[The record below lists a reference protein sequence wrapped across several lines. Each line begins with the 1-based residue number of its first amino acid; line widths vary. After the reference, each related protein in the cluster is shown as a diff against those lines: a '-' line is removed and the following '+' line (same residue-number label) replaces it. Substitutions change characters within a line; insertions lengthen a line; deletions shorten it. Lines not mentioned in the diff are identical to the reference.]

1 MQSSQDM
8 ANRELKELLKR
19 VRKIEIKARGL
30 SNQLFSGQYHAAF
43 KGLGMSFS
51 EVRAYQFG
59 DDVRFIDWN
68 VTARLNEPHVKVFE
82 EERELSVVF
91 LLDLSSSMRFG
102 ASDDQFRERM
112 AEILCVLSFAAV
124 QNNDKVGAIFFSGDQ
139 RSFIPPAKGKGH
151 AMRIVRDVLAAPLP
165 EGEATNL
172 SEGLAFLNRALRK
185 KATVFVLSDFLDTG
199 FELALRLANQKHDII
214 ALQLEDLSLSQ
225 LPKVGLLKIK
235 DPETGK
241 TQWLNTKSKR
251 TQREWGRHY
260 ASHQKDLIRSCK
272 AAGVDLA
279 MLPGHLDYIK
289 PLKQLFRKREM
300 MR

>member
-1 MQSSQDM
+1 MQATQDI

-82 EERELSVVF
+82 EERELSVFF
-91 LLDLSSSMRFG
+91 LLDLSSSMKFG
-102 ASDDQFRERM
+102 ANHDQFRERM

-124 QNNDKVGAIFFSGDQ
+124 QNNDKVGAIFFSGNQ

-151 AMRIVRDVLAAPLP
+151 AMRIVRDVIAAPLP
-165 EGEATNL
+165 EGSTTHLAD
-172 SEGLAFLNRALRK
+172 GLAFLNRALSK
-185 KATVFVLSDFLDTG
+185 KATVFVISDFLDKG
-199 FELALRLANQKHDII
+199 FERPLRLANQKHDII
-214 ALQLEDLSLSQ
+214 ALKLEDPSFQ
-225 LPKVGLLKIK
+225 NIPKVGLIKIQ

-241 TQWLNTKSKR
+241 NRWINTNAKQTRNQWAAHFNK
-251 TQREWGRHY
+251 
-260 ASHQKDLIRSCK
+260 HQQELLRSCK

-279 MLPGHLDYIK
+279 ILPSHLDYIK